1 MERHPLQEGARH
13 ARARE
18 PKELRHVRKVLRQSL
33 EQCREHEQTGRCEV
47 VDELSARAKRP

>member
-1 MERHPLQEGARH
+1 M
-13 ARARE
+13 
-18 PKELRHVRKVLRQSL
+18 KELRHVRKVLRQSL